1 MKTIRRLLPKLPAAL
16 LLIGAVV
23 LMQKHAWEFWSQYDA
38 TFGPLW
44 AVMLEGAALWLWSQR
59 SIAKNALALVASL
72 LVLAGPLYQVSAP
85 AIQQYQQSTTAPAL
99 YAKREQQ
106 LLADQQRLTDSLARY
121 NANSETRAG
130 WLGAITGTQAELTA
144 VNDQLTALYAEQAQA
159 QPMTWQ
165 ALAVIAMQA
174 TALLIFQLLIVLCIR
189 AITEP
194 AAARTTNVASKPE
207 PFTAKKSANAQ
218 RLKAAA

>member
-1 MKTIRRLLPKLPAAL
+1 MKNIINKAPAAL

-23 LMQKHAWEFWSQYDA
+23 LMQKHAWDFWSHYDP

-59 SIAKNALALVASL
+59 SIAKNTLALVASL

-85 AIQQYQQSTTAPAL
+85 AIKQYQESATAPAL
-99 YAKREQQ
+99 YQKREQQ
-106 LLADQQRLTDSLARY
+106 LLADQQRLNDSLARY

-144 VNDQLTALYAEQAQA
+144 VNEQLTTLYAQQQNA
-159 QPMTWQ
+159 QPMPWQ
-165 ALAVIAMQA
+165 ALTVIAMQA
-174 TALLIFQLLIVLCIR
+174 TALIIFQLLIVLCIR

-194 AAARTTNVASKPE
+194 AAAAAQRSSSRQPDHVQ
-207 PFTAKKSANAQ
+207 AKNIATAQ